1 MAIAISSTQLLHRQQ
16 FINLTTFRRNG
27 EPVSSPVN
35 FATYEGKVYVIT
47 GRTSWKVKRIEK
59 DPYVRII
66 PCDWNGKPLG
76 DTIKGKARILPEA
89 EAEALRG
96 KLYFVTPAIIRFI
109 LNGIRAWKHNGTVC
123 IEIYLV

>member
-1 MAIAISSTQLLHRQQ
+1 MAIALSSTELLYRQQ

-35 FATYEGKVYVIT
+35 FATYDGKVYIIT

-59 DPYVRII
+59 DPYVRIT

-76 DTIKGKARILPEA
+76 EVMKGKARILPES

-96 KLYFVTPAIIRFI
+96 KLHFATPAIIRFI
-109 LNGIRAWKHNGTVC
+109 LNSLRAWKNNGNVC
-123 IEIYLV
+123 VEICIS